1 MARQAVET
9 TVGGEAGASRT
20 MIPADSLLTAE
31 ERDMQCFQV
40 FLRVVTLFTGKH
52 STLSLA
58 VTRFKNTEFRKLS
71 FLNLEFKSHH
81 TTEF

>member
-1 MARQAVET
+1 MNMARQAVEKT
-9 TVGGEAGASRT
+9 EGGEAGASRAMT
-20 MIPADSLLTAE
+20 PAE
-31 ERDMQCFQV
+31 ERDMHCSQV

-52 STLSLA
+52 SMLSLT

-81 TTEF
+81 TT